1 VTVRKTVKTFV
12 PITSKNSA
20 SGLATLLLMA
30 ALLLVLRRR
39 RLARK
44 LTEPKPDKN
53 EPVNEYK
60 VGSKSTR

>member
-1 VTVRKTVKTFV
+1 L
-12 PITSKNSA
+12 A

-60 VGSKSTR
+60 VGSRSTK

>member
-1 VTVRKTVKTFV
+1 
-12 PITSKNSA
+12 
-20 SGLATLLLMA
+20 MA

>member
-1 VTVRKTVKTFV
+1 L
-12 PITSKNSA
+12 A
-20 SGLATLLLMA
+20 SLLLMA

-44 LTEPKPDKN
+44 MAEAKPDKTTA

-60 VGSKSTR
+60 VS